1 MVSEASFEISESFQ
15 IRILLLGELIRLIYS
30 MKVSA
35 QFTIQIQV
43 DAGAF
48 RDSSITHTL
57 SNLGNKL
64 DNIYSVV
71 SPDTLI
77 LSTIRPFEDGLDFVT
92 SVQRSNAM
100 DTGDYIQGGFFGA
113 SHFPSS
119 KNGDGSVGTAPN
131 HCFIHRWKASSD

>member
-1 MVSEASFEISESFQ
+1 
-15 IRILLLGELIRLIYS
+15 

-92 SVQRSNAM
+92 SVQRSNEM
-100 DTGDYIQGGFFGA
+100 DAGDFIQGGFFGA
-113 SHFPSS
+113 SHFINS
-119 KNGDGSVGTAPN
+119 
-131 HCFIHRWKASSD
+131 